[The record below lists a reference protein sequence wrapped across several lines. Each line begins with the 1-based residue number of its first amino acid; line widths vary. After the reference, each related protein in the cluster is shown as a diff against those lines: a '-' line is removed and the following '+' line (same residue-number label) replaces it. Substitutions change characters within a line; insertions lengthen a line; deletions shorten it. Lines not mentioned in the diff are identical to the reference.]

1 MKIPLTKSDKVELL
15 KAVRKGVLDISRVPA
30 LMEFMKG
37 ENTFLQLLESI
48 GDDDE

>member
-37 ENTFLQLLESI
+37 QNTFLKLLESI
-48 GDDDE
+48 DDE